1 VRSQVKVLLPAAA
14 LLASFFAA
22 AGASAAD
29 PCPNATFRTGA
40 SANLPEC
47 RAYEMVSPLDKNG
60 GDILR
65 DSTPYSVS
73 RAAAAGDRVVFTSR
87 AAFAGVKGAPPYP
100 EYYAA
105 RGAEG
110 WSTRGISPRQ
120 DPFATPLAVQS
131 YRYLSE
137 DLGFGAVATVAG
149 LTPDAPEESWNFYL
163 EEFTDPLGYR
173 LLSRPMVP
181 LAPVDP
187 AQDGLPRFV
196 GASADASKVVFES
209 TRALTAD
216 APPENIAGLQTLPY
230 EWSPGGV
237 RLVGVLPG
245 PGDQPALGDVTAG
258 QGALQAEVSYPG
270 DNAVSANG
278 RLVFFTVTDRADAGA
293 GHHDFDRAL
302 FVRED
307 GSDTV
312 VVSRSQGSDP
322 GVEGGATFLGARR
335 EDGAIAF
342 FAGDRPLTDS
352 STAQPGGADLYRWD
366 RNAPPGQRLDDLT
379 TEDPAGAGV
388 LGEVGMSDDATRL
401 YFAATGALTA
411 GAPATGPKL
420 YLWQQGEGVRYIAP
434 LDRSDGN
441 VWGSLLIFGA
451 REGLYRDARVSHDG
465 RFLVFVSRTPLTPDA
480 PHGVRSVYRYDAETG
495 DIDCASCSSSAS
507 SEPLDSALVSIPAPF
522 PGLAPTPT
530 PFLPRNLSADGQQI
544 FFETAAALLP
554 GDTDGRIDVYR
565 WRPAGLRLISS
576 GTSSGDS
583 RFLDASEDGTDVYF
597 TTRQRLTSADS
608 DDLIDLYDA
617 RADGGFP
624 AVAPAPAECDGD
636 ECQGPA
642 PASTAIS
649 APASGQT
656 RSRRSSA
663 HHSANEHRC
672 RRAKAGKQRR
682 CRGALAPHNKK
693 VERR

>member
-1 VRSQVKVLLPAAA
+1 VRSHAKILLPAAA
-14 LLASFFAA
+14 VLASLLV

-29 PCPNATFRTGA
+29 ACPNAALRTGA
-40 SANLPEC
+40 SAALPEC

-87 AAFAGVKGAPPYP
+87 AAFADVKGAPPYP
-100 EYYAA
+100 EYYAS

-110 WSTRGISPRQ
+110 WSTRGITPRQ

-137 DLGFGAVATVAG
+137 DLEFGAVATVAA
-149 LTPDAPEESWNFYL
+149 LTPDALPESWNFYL
-163 EEFTDPLGYR
+163 QELGGPLGYR
-173 LLSRPMVP
+173 LLSKPMIP

-187 AQDGLPRFV
+187 VQDGIPRFV
-196 GASADASKVVFES
+196 GASADASKVVFE
-209 TRALTAD
+209 TDRALTAD
-216 APPENIAGLQTLPY
+216 APAENIAARQAFPY
-230 EWSPGGV
+230 QWSSAGV
-237 RLVGVLPG
+237 RLVGILPG

-258 QGALQAEVSYPG
+258 RGGLQARVSYPG
-270 DNAVSANG
+270 DNGVSADG
-278 RLVFFTVTDRADAGA
+278 RRVFFTVIDSASDGA
-293 GHHDFDRAL
+293 GHHDLDRAL

-312 VVSRSQGSDP
+312 AVSRSQGSNP
-322 GVEGGATFLGARR
+322 GIEGGASFLGARR

-342 FAGDRPLTDS
+342 FAGDKPLTDS

-366 RNAPPGQRLDDLT
+366 RTAPPGQRLDDLT

-401 YFAATGALTA
+401 YFAATGALTPA
-411 GAPATGPKL
+411 APAAGPKL
-420 YLWQQGEGVRYIAP
+420 YLWQQGEGVRYVAP
-434 LDRSDGN
+434 LDPADGN
-441 VWGSLLIFGA
+441 VWGSLLIFAA
-451 REGLYRDARVSHDG
+451 RTGYFREARVTRDG
-465 RFLVFVSRTPLTPDA
+465 RFLAFASGATLTPDA
-480 PHGVRSVYRYDAETG
+480 PDGVRSIYRYDAQTG
-495 DIDCASCSSSAS
+495 EIVCASCAPSLPPAQ
-507 SEPLDSALVSIPAPF
+507 LDSALVFIPEPF

-554 GDTDGRIDVYR
+554 GDTNGRIDVYR
-565 WRPAGLRLISS
+565 WRPGGLHLISS

-583 RFLDASEDGTDVYF
+583 RFLDASADGNDVYF
-597 TTRQRLTSADS
+597 TTRQRLTAADG

-617 RADGGFP
+617 RVDGGFP
-624 AVAPAPAECDGD
+624 AGGQSSAECYGD
-636 ECQGPA
+636 ECQKSVPA
-642 PASTAIS
+642 PPAIL
-649 APASGQT
+649 APASGQIH
-656 RSRRSSA
+656 SRRNSA
-663 HHSANEHRC
+663 HRSANRHRC
-672 RRAKAGKQRR
+672 RRAKAAKPRR
-682 CRGALAPHNKK
+682 CRGAVADHRK
-693 VERR
+693 VQWR